1 MTTSTS
7 EKAFLIIVS
16 VLILITGNITLVSA
30 QSEKSNLSLKIGF
43 APSKIEQTQA
53 EHQIGYVW
61 FENKAGNPITAP
73 SDLTITLKS
82 SNPEIA
88 SVIDSITL
96 PTGQEFATFQVN
108 THGIKGK
115 AQIFA
120 THNDHA
126 NFAEL
131 IIGEQDFTENNLRL
145 VINLASGEMNVN
157 SQMPFSF
164 YLINS
169 EGKITQA
176 PFDIPISMEYE
187 DSLINIE
194 IAEPTIK
201 KGDSYTWGTIQTKD
215 KVGNA
220 FLRATSD
227 RLGFDEAKQ
236 IKISSSLPASLS
248 VNIFPERMPATLKR
262 DVEILVTLID
272 SDGLP
277 TLAQDDVKVEFFS
290 DDISINNQID
300 RKIEEESIN
309 GIIRK
314 GEFSYRFTPR
324 LDFFKENQTISIG
337 AATKGLGVAV
347 DTIETV
353 KPITTNNPLAENKT
367 LQVFTLDKIPT
378 KSQSIAVY
386 QMGIMIDKAED
397 VEESTTTTETIQTT
411 ENTATE
417 KKEQE
422 FYPILI
428 NENYDSV
435 GSEQRI
441 NMITSNDLLLR
452 INEVGR
458 ITASASHGT
467 SIIQTG
473 QETGQVLLSS
483 TIKGIGSATTTTE
496 IINTLKQEQTM
507 LFSPTGLDAISFD
520 KNGKFDFFV
529 ISLDQKGRPTSV
541 ENEIRYLI
549 TPINEILV
557 IEKGKTFA
565 HVNFQGNAI
574 QTESEVIE
582 IKTIPVGES
591 ADMDLEVTSNYVK
604 NPTAQLALIIPNKKF
619 NANNEYAGV
628 AQLVDFNGNP
638 IILGDDLQVKV
649 AASELG
655 IIEAQDALIIPAGK
669 SYAEFPISAIK
680 DGMTTLTATGK
691 GIVAAKSDIV
701 VKTLVTKLKISIG
714 SVPEPIIPQQ
724 PTQMKIYVDDEEDNS
739 VGGATIRIVSAD
751 STISPEVITTNDDG
765 SATIQFNAQKAPK
778 VSLQIL
784 ASAEGYTED
793 SEAIEFQVSQPIE
806 EKKTELPEWIIYGAI
821 AGVIAIAGGIFAFLR
836 NPKKKMQE
844 DEDEIYD

>member
-1 MTTSTS
+1 MTTNTS
-7 EKAFLIIVS
+7 EKAFLIVVT

-30 QSEKSNLSLKIGF
+30 QTEKSNISLKIGF
-43 APSKIEQTQA
+43 APSKIEQTET
-53 EHQIGYVW
+53 EHKIGYVW
-61 FENKAGNPITAP
+61 FENKAENPITAP

-82 SNPEIA
+82 SIPEVV
-88 SVIDSITL
+88 SVSDSVTI
-96 PTGQEFATFQVN
+96 PAGQEFVTFAVN

-115 AQIFA
+115 VQIFA

-131 IIGEQDFTENNLRL
+131 SVGEQDSTKNDLRL
-145 VINLASGEMNVN
+145 VINLAAQEMNVN

-176 PFDIPISMEYE
+176 PFDIPISIEYE
-187 DSLINIE
+187 DGLISVE
-194 IAEPTIK
+194 ITDPMIK
-201 KGDSYTWGTIQTKD
+201 KGDSYAWGTIHTKD
-215 KVGNA
+215 KIGNA
-220 FLRATSD
+220 FVRATSD
-227 RLGFDEAKQ
+227 KLGFDEAKQ

-248 VNIFPERMPATLKR
+248 VNIFPERMPSALKR
-262 DVEILVTLID
+262 DVEVIVTLID

-277 TLAQDDVKVEFFS
+277 TLAQEDVKVEFFS
-290 DDISINNQID
+290 DDASINNQID
-300 RKIEEESIN
+300 RKIKEESIK
-309 GIIRK
+309 GIIKK
-314 GEFSYRFTPR
+314 GEFSYRFTPK
-324 LDFFKENQTISIG
+324 LDFFKENQTVSIG
-337 AATKGLGVAV
+337 AATKGLGIAV
-347 DTIETV
+347 DTLETV

-367 LQVFTLDKIPT
+367 LQVYTLGKIPT

-386 QMGIMIDKAED
+386 QMGIMVDKEND
-397 VEESTTTTETIQTT
+397 EESTETDEATETTQEAI
-411 ENTATE
+411 EE
-417 KKEQE
+417 KEKE

-428 NENYDSV
+428 NENYDSI

-452 INEVGR
+452 ISDLGR
-458 ITASASHGT
+458 ITASSSHGT

-473 QETGQVLLSS
+473 QETGQVYLSS
-483 TIKGIGSATTTTE
+483 TIKGIGSASTTTE
-496 IINTLKQEQTM
+496 IINTLKQEQTT
-507 LFSPTGLDAISFD
+507 LFSPTGESAISFD

-529 ISLDQKGRPTSV
+529 ISLDQKGRPTLV

-549 TPINEILV
+549 TPINEILT

-574 QTESEVIE
+574 QTDSETIE
-582 IKTIPVGES
+582 IKTIPIGES
-591 ADMDLEVTSNYVK
+591 ADADLEVTSNYAK
-604 NPTAQLALIIPNKKF
+604 NPTAQLALTIPQEKF
-619 NANNEYAGV
+619 NAESEYIGAI
-628 AQLVDFNGNP
+628 QLVDFNGNP
-638 IILGDDLQVKV
+638 IILGEDLQVNI
-649 AASELG
+649 ATSDLG
-655 IIEAQDALIIPAGK
+655 IIETRDTFTIPAGK
-669 SYAEFPISAIK
+669 SYIEFPISTIK
-680 DGMTTLTATGK
+680 DGNVKITASGK
-691 GIVAAKSDIV
+691 GIVAAKSDIL

-714 SVPEPIIPQQ
+714 SVSEPIMMEQ

-751 STISPEVITTNDDG
+751 STITPEVLTTSDDG
-765 SATIQFNAQKAPK
+765 SATIQFNAQKSPK
-778 VSLQIL
+778 MSLQIL

-793 SEAIEFQVSQPIE
+793 SKAIEFQVTEPIV

-821 AGVIAIAGGIFAFLR
+821 AGVISIAGGIFAFLR